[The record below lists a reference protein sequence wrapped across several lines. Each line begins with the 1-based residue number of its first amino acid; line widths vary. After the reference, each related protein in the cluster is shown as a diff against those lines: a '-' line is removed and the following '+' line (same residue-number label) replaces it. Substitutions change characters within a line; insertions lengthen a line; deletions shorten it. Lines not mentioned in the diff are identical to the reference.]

1 MQSLKLSFIF
11 ILCSSP
17 VPRRCHKYVSVNYQS
32 LQTFV
37 TARFEQVAQI
47 SVKPG
52 APIKTSTCQYVRS
65 AISLES
71 VISCKKKW
79 IIADAK
85 ETTLHASYL
94 PEERKRM
101 MGKKKEI
108 YQIAPANPSPRLQE
122 LSVVPI
128 LLRAVCASDSVQASP
143 KARARSKSAASPV
156 RRKRV
161 RNG

>member
-71 VISCKKKW
+71 VITCKKKW

-101 MGKKKEI
+101 MGKKRNLPDSSCQPI
-108 YQIAPANPSPRLQE
+108 SQAPGALRSPDLATC
-122 LSVVPI
+122 SVCF
-128 LLRAVCASDSVQASP
+128 RFGA
-143 KARARSKSAASPV
+143 
-156 RRKRV
+156 
-161 RNG
+161 G